1 MYLKFR
7 YMVEPFL
14 ALVLLILLLPIFI
27 VIALWIKLDS
37 KGPVFFKQ
45 QRIGQHFSR
54 FNVYKFRSMRQDTPN
69 NVPTHQMVQAS
80 TYITRS
86 GRFLRK
92 TSLDELPQLIN
103 ILRGEMSFIGPR
115 PALYNQD
122 DLVELRKVYKVESL
136 KPGITGWA
144 QIHGRD
150 ELELDVKAKLDGYYV
165 GRASLWMDL
174 SIIVKTLFAVL
185 GKKGVVEG
193 GTGTLNNKKKS

>member
-1 MYLKFR
+1 MYLKIR
-7 YMVEPFL
+7 YLIEPFL
-14 ALVLLILLLPIFI
+14 GLILLLILLPLFL
-27 VIALWIKLDS
+27 VIGVWVKLDS

-45 QRIGQHFSR
+45 QRIGQNLSR
-54 FNVYKFRSMRQDTPN
+54 FDVYKFRSMRQDTPN

-86 GRFLRK
+86 GSFLRK

-103 ILRGEMSFIGPR
+103 ILKGEMSFIGPR
-115 PALYNQD
+115 PALYNQI
-122 DLVELRKVYKVESL
+122 DLVELRKAYKVESL

-165 GRASLWMDL
+165 GRASFWMDL

>member
-7 YMVEPFL
+7 YLIEPIL
-14 ALVLLILLLPIFI
+14 ALVLLIILVPLFL
-27 VIALWIKLDS
+27 VIGVWIKLDS
-37 KGPVFFKQ
+37 SGPVLFKQ
-45 QRIGQHFSR
+45 QRIGQHLSR
-54 FNVYKFRSMRQDTPN
+54 FDVYKFRSMRADTPG

-80 TYITRS
+80 SYITRS

-92 TSLDELPQLIN
+92 TSLDEVPQLLN
-103 ILRGEMSFIGPR
+103 ILKGDMSFIGPR

-122 DLVELRKVYKVESL
+122 DLVELRKAYNVESL

-150 ELELDVKAKLDGYYV
+150 ELELDVKAQLDGCYV
-165 GRASLWMDL
+165 GRVSLWMDVK
-174 SIIVKTLFAVL
+174 IIVKTLFAVV

>member
-1 MYLKFR
+1 MYLKIR
-7 YMVEPFL
+7 YVVEPFL
-14 ALVLLILLLPIFI
+14 ALVLLIILLPLFI
-27 VIALWIKLDS
+27 LIGLWIKFDS

-45 QRIGQHFSR
+45 QRIGQHLSR
-54 FNVYKFRSMRQDTPN
+54 FDVYKFRSMRQDTPN
-69 NVPTHQMVQAS
+69 NVPTHQMVQAN

-103 ILRGEMSFIGPR
+103 ILKGEMSFIGPR

-122 DLVELRKVYKVESL
+122 DLVELRKAYKVESL

-150 ELELDVKAKLDGYYV
+150 ELELNVKAKLDGYYV
-165 GRASLWMDL
+165 GRASLWMDI
-174 SIIVKTLFAVL
+174 SIIVKTVFAVL

-193 GTGTLNNKKKS
+193 GTSTMNNNKKS

>member
-7 YMVEPFL
+7 YLIEPFL
-14 ALVLLILLLPIFI
+14 ALLLLIILLPLFLLIG
-27 VIALWIKLDS
+27 LWIKLDS
-37 KGPVFFKQ
+37 KGPIFFKQ
-45 QRIGQHFSR
+45 QRIGQNLSR
-54 FNVYKFRSMRQDTPN
+54 FDVYKFRSMRQDTPN
-69 NVPTHQMVQAS
+69 NVPTHQMVQAN

-103 ILRGEMSFIGPR
+103 ILKGEMSFIGPR

-122 DLVELRKVYKVESL
+122 DLVELRKAFKVESL

-165 GRASLWMDL
+165 GRASLWMDV
-174 SIIVKTLFAVL
+174 SILVKTLLAVL

-193 GTGTLNNKKKS
+193 GTGSLNNKKKS

>member
-1 MYLKFR
+1 MYLKIR
-7 YMVEPFL
+7 YVVEPFL
-14 ALVLLILLLPIFI
+14 ALVLLIILLPLFL
-27 VIALWIKLDS
+27 VIGLWIKLDS

-45 QRIGQHFSR
+45 QRIGQHLCR
-54 FNVYKFRSMRQDTPN
+54 FDVYKFRSMRQYTPN
-69 NVPTHQMVQAS
+69 NVPTHQLVQAN

-103 ILRGEMSFIGPR
+103 ILKREMRFIGPR

-122 DLVELRKVYKVESL
+122 DLVELRKAYMVESL

-165 GRASLWMDL
+165 GRASLGMDL
-174 SIIVKTLFAVL
+174 SIIVKTVFAVL

>member
-1 MYLKFR
+1 MYLKIR
-7 YMVEPFL
+7 YVVEPFL
-14 ALVLLILLLPIFI
+14 ALVLLIILLPLFI
-27 VIALWIKLDS
+27 LIGLWIKFDS

-45 QRIGQHFSR
+45 QRIGQHLSR
-54 FNVYKFRSMRQDTPN
+54 FDVYKFRSMRQDTPN
-69 NVPTHQMVQAS
+69 NVPTHQMVQAN

-103 ILRGEMSFIGPR
+103 ILKGEMSFIGPR

-122 DLVELRKVYKVESL
+122 DLVELRKAYKVESL

-165 GRASLWMDL
+165 GRGSLGMDL

-193 GTGTLNNKKKS
+193 GTGSLNNKKKS

>member
-1 MYLKFR
+1 MYLKIR
-7 YMVEPFL
+7 YLIEPL
-14 ALVLLILLLPIFI
+14 IALILLIILLPLF
-27 VIALWIKLDS
+27 VIIGLWIKLDS
-37 KGPVFFKQ
+37 KGPILFYQ
-45 QRIGQHFSR
+45 QRIGQNLGR

-69 NVPTHQMVQAS
+69 NVPTHQMVQAN

-103 ILRGEMSFIGPR
+103 ILKGEMSFIGPR

-122 DLVELRKVYKVESL
+122 DLLELRKAFQVETL

-150 ELELDVKAKLDGYYV
+150 ELELDVKAKLDGHYV
-165 GRASLWMDL
+165 GRASLWMDM
-174 SIIVKTLFAVL
+174 IIVVKTLFVVL

-193 GTGTLNNKKKS
+193 GTGTLNNKKKL

>member
-7 YMVEPFL
+7 YLIEPFL
-14 ALVLLILLLPIFI
+14 ALLLLIILLPFI
-27 VIALWIKLDS
+27 LLIGLWIKLDS
-37 KGPVFFKQ
+37 KGPIFFKQ
-45 QRIGQHFSR
+45 HRIGQHLSR
-54 FNVYKFRSMRQDTPN
+54 FEVYKFRSMRQDTPN
-69 NVPTHQMVQAS
+69 NVPTHQMVQAN

-103 ILRGEMSFIGPR
+103 ILKGEMSFIGPR

-122 DLVELRKVYKVESL
+122 DLVELRKAYKVESL

-150 ELELDVKAKLDGYYV
+150 VLELDLKAKLDGYYV

-174 SIIVKTLFAVL
+174 SILVKTLFAVL

>member
-14 ALVLLILLLPIFI
+14 ALVLLILLSPIFI

-45 QRIGQHFSR
+45 QRIGQNLRR
-54 FNVYKFRSMRQDTPN
+54 FEVYKFRSMRQDTPN
-69 NVPTHQMVQAS
+69 NVPTHQMVQAN

-103 ILRGEMSFIGPR
+103 ILKGEMSFIGPR

-122 DLVELRKVYKVESL
+122 DLVELRKAYKVESL

-165 GRASLWMDL
+165 GRASLGMDL
-174 SIIVKTLFAVL
+174 SIIVKTVFAVL

>member
-1 MYLKFR
+1 MYLKIR
-7 YMVEPFL
+7 YVVEPFL
-14 ALVLLILLLPIFI
+14 ALVLLIILLPLFI
-27 VIALWIKLDS
+27 LIGLWIKFDS

-45 QRIGQHFSR
+45 QRIGQHLSR
-54 FNVYKFRSMRQDTPN
+54 FDVYKFRSMRQDTPN
-69 NVPTHQMVQAS
+69 NVPTHQMVQAN

-103 ILRGEMSFIGPR
+103 ILKGEMSFIGPR

-122 DLVELRKVYKVESL
+122 DLVELRKTFKVESL

-165 GRASLWMDL
+165 GRASLWMDV
-174 SIIVKTLFAVL
+174 SILVKTLLAVL

-193 GTGTLNNKKKS
+193 GTGSLNNKKKS

>member
-1 MYLKFR
+1 MYLKIR
-7 YMVEPFL
+7 YVVEPFL
-14 ALVLLILLLPIFI
+14 ALVLLIILLPLFI
-27 VIALWIKLDS
+27 LIGLWIKFDS

-45 QRIGQHFSR
+45 QRIGQHLSR
-54 FNVYKFRSMRQDTPN
+54 FDVYKFRSMRQDTPN
-69 NVPTHQMVQAS
+69 NVPTHQMVQAD

-103 ILRGEMSFIGPR
+103 ILKGEMSFIGPR

-122 DLVELRKVYKVESL
+122 DLVELRKAFKVESL

-165 GRASLWMDL
+165 GRASLWMDV
-174 SIIVKTLFAVL
+174 SILVKTLLAVL

-193 GTGTLNNKKKS
+193 GTGSLNNKKKS

>member
-1 MYLKFR
+1 MYLKIR
-7 YMVEPFL
+7 YVVEPFL
-14 ALVLLILLLPIFI
+14 ALVLLIILLPLFI
-27 VIALWIKLDS
+27 LIGLWIKFDS

-45 QRIGQHFSR
+45 QRIGQHLSR
-54 FNVYKFRSMRQDTPN
+54 FDVYKFRSMRQDTPN
-69 NVPTHQMVQAS
+69 NVPTHQMVQAN

-103 ILRGEMSFIGPR
+103 IMKGEMSFIGPR

-122 DLVELRKVYKVESL
+122 DLVELRKAFKVESL

-165 GRASLWMDL
+165 GRASLWMDV
-174 SIIVKTLFAVL
+174 SILVKTLLAVL

-193 GTGTLNNKKKS
+193 GTGSLNNKKKS

>member
-7 YMVEPFL
+7 YLIEPIL
-14 ALVLLILLLPIFI
+14 ALVLLIILVPLFL
-27 VIALWIKLDS
+27 VIGVWIKLDS
-37 KGPVFFKQ
+37 SGPVLFKQ
-45 QRIGQHFSR
+45 QRIGQHLSR
-54 FNVYKFRSMRQDTPN
+54 FDVYKFRSMRADTPG

-80 TYITRS
+80 SYITRS

-92 TSLDELPQLIN
+92 TSLDEVPQLLN
-103 ILRGEMSFIGPR
+103 ILKGDMSFIGPR

-122 DLVELRKVYKVESL
+122 DLVELRKAYNVESL

-165 GRASLWMDL
+165 GRASLWMDVT
-174 SIIVKTLFAVL
+174 IIVKTVLAVL

-193 GTGTLNNKKKS
+193 GTATLNNKKKS